1 MNAYVD
7 GLNMLLEANHQDH
20 EYSKIESLLM
30 EVVEE
35 CAKDTDDKSISEAM
49 GTASNKF
56 ETAINHAWKL
66 MYLIPMFAIED
77 KPEKWTIVENSPL
90 IGKDFRV
97 CNNRKVHVDMI
108 ERHVDTVDGTPGCVY
123 RINANS
129 KLAFMLYGN
138 SVVEYE
144 TKDGENMDLKNNY
157 SCACFVN
164 QFPFVV
170 PYPTVTTI
178 IHVKNEG
185 EDEVDFEDYGFI
197 SDIRNISREEVS
209 AEDLHGH
216 FFSPTGTSLYPTL
229 TEEELEQFASVDA
242 QSTESAPADEGEN
255 TEEVA
260 ATIDEPSF
268 EDKDDPSFEGE
279 PDHN

>member
-35 CAKDTDDKSISEAM
+35 CAKGTDDKSISEAM

-97 CNNRKVHVDMI
+97 CNTRKVHVDMI

-268 EDKDDPSFEGE
+268 EGKDD
-279 PDHN
+279 HN